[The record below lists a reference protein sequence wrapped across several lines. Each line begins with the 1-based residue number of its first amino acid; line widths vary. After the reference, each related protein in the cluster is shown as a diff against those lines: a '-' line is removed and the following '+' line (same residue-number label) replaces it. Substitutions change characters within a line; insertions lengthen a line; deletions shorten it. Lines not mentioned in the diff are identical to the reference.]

1 MRKPA
6 APDERTLIGG
16 RRTTISVPIDQSTE
30 STLAG
35 ELTEAGLAGDAGLAG
50 LAGEAGLAGLG
61 GVSTEA
67 GLTGEAGL
75 STEAG
80 ETGEFVEAGDG
91 GDVVEAGDTMLSL
104 STRKSR
110 SPEVVPSSSV
120 VEMPGTERPVAFSMR
135 GIALA
140 TLAAPPAMTPRLR
153 AEAAPTAIQFLV
165 SMMVLP
171 LRAVRLAV
179 DEATLA
185 RGHEITRR
193 RW

>member
-1 MRKPA
+1 
-6 APDERTLIGG
+6 
-16 RRTTISVPIDQSTE
+16 VPDQSTE

-35 ELTEAGLAGDAGLAG
+35 ESTEAGLAGDAGLAG
-50 LAGEAGLAGLG
+50 LAGEAGLG

-67 GLTGEAGL
+67 GLAGEAGL
-75 STEAG
+75 STETG
-80 ETGEFVEAGDG
+80 ETGEFVEAGDV
-91 GDVVEAGDTMLSL
+91 GDVVEAGETMLSL

-165 SMMVLP
+165 SMMILP